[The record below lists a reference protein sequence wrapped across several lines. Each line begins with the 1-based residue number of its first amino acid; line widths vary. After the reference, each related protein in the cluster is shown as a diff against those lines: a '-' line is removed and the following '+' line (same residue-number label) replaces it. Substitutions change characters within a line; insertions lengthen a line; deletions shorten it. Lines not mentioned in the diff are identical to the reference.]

1 MNFIKS
7 KCLEE
12 RLKIFSGKIMSVQIS
27 LVCKTKGQRKLSK
40 KDHNVFIHFKAW
52 GREVSV
58 IEQKPKVQINSA
70 NPGTKN
76 TFHLPCSH
84 SPATIKLLLVGK
96 VLGVGIVSG
105 PVCECCRQSTM
116 KSIKHMTSFSSTLL
130 HLQFSKECE
139 IQLCPFLLSRT
150 CF

>member
-27 LVCKTKGQRKLSK
+27 LICKTKGTRKLNK
-40 KDHNVFIHFKAW
+40 KDHNVFVHFKVW
-52 GREVSV
+52 GKKVSV
-58 IEQKPKVQINSA
+58 IEKKPKVWINPV

-76 TFHLPCSH
+76 PFHLPCSH

-96 VLGVGIVSG
+96 VLGVGKVSG
-105 PVCECCRQSTM
+105 PGV
-116 KSIKHMTSFSSTLL
+116 KAADN
-130 HLQFSKECE
+130 
-139 IQLCPFLLSRT
+139 PP
-150 CF
+150 